1 MDIEVNFSKADKSF
15 AAEVSADERSHEV
28 NADGELVFYVPQLD
42 AYLKREDAEKY
53 YQPKGEY
60 LESSELEGAIND
72 ALREAQESGQFNGE
86 PGYTPVKGKDYFD
99 GKPGAPGND
108 GITPHIGSNGNWF
121 IGDTDTGILS
131 RGEDGYT
138 PVKGK
143 DYFDG
148 EPGYSPVKGKDYFDG
163 APGRTPEKGVD
174 YWTSDDIEEM
184 VAATVAALPKY
195 NGEVI
200 EL

>member
-15 AAEVSADERSHEV
+15 AAEVSTAERSHEV
-28 NADGELVFYVPQLD
+28 NADGDLVFHVLQLD
-42 AYLKREDAEKY
+42 AYLKKEDAEKY

-60 LESSELEGAIND
+60 LEASELEGAIND
-72 ALREAQESGQFNGE
+72 ALREAKESGQF
-86 PGYTPVKGKDYFD
+86 D
-99 GKPGAPGND
+99 GKP
-108 GITPHIGSNGNWF
+108 
-121 IGDTDTGILS
+121 
-131 RGEDGYT
+131 GYT

-184 VAATVAALPKY
+184 VAATIAELPKY

>member
-28 NADGELVFYVPQLD
+28 NAAGELVFYVPD
-42 AYLKREDAEKY
+42 KGYLKKEDADQY
-53 YQPKGEY
+53 YQAKGEY
-60 LESSELEGAIND
+60 LEASALEGAIND
-72 ALREAQESGQFNGE
+72 ALREAKESGQF
-86 PGYTPVKGKDYFD
+86 D
-99 GKPGAPGND
+99 GKP
-108 GITPHIGSNGNWF
+108 
-121 IGDTDTGILS
+121 
-131 RGEDGYT
+131 GYT

-174 YWTSDDIEEM
+174 YWTSNDIEEM